1 MLQRWLFAFA
11 ICVSP
16 FAADAA
22 AYYVDSAFGNDSNSG
37 TVTNA
42 AWQSVAKV
50 NATTFAPGD
59 FIRFKAGQSW
69 NGPLNPKGSGT
80 AGNPIVIDRYG
91 AGGKPLINGNGV
103 NGTGT
108 TGGGAVF
115 LFNQEYWE
123 INNLEVIN
131 DAASDGERRGIH
143 IAASNFGT
151 VDHIHIKNCYIH
163 DIRGRLS
170 VTDGDLIAKRTG
182 GIIVETISDSSVPTR
197 FNDVLI
203 EGNTITTVR
212 NQGIVAANNRVAAN
226 DYPLTSAWNARR
238 ASNLIIR
245 SNTISDV
252 TKNALIL
259 RLADKTCLVEW
270 NVCFNTATLDTGNTM
285 FTAACN
291 GVIFQFNEGYD
302 NHAGPLGD
310 HDGSLYDADLR
321 STSITFQYS
330 YSHDNAHGLFWQYPS
345 ASGPNSNIVVRY
357 NISRNDRGIIF
368 AFSGDAGAASTTH
381 IYNNT
386 IYTASNL
393 SPVFFDGRTSAA
405 NTYYVSNNIFYNL
418 SPTARFSFDG
428 SDSPT
433 FDYNVWYGQHVT
445 GEPAEGNKLTSNPLL
460 VSPGSGGNGI
470 NSLAGYKLQA
480 GSPAINS
487 GQTIANN
494 GGRDHFGN
502 IVPQNSVTDRGAHE
516 FVSVVGTPPGISQHP
531 QSVTVTNGNS
541 ANFGVT
547 ATGTAPLAYQW
558 RKGGVPIGGA
568 TATNL
573 FFPAVSTNDAGGF
586 DVVIT
591 NVTGSITSSVATLTI
606 TLPPPPVTPPQLT
619 GAILL
624 TNGGFQFS
632 FTNVAAANFTVLCST
647 NVALPLSNWTP
658 LGPVTEIAPGQYQ
671 FTDPSSASNAARY
684 YRIRS
689 P

>member
-1 MLQRWLFAFA
+1 M
-11 ICVSP
+11 
-16 FAADAA
+16 
-22 AYYVDSAFGNDSNSG
+22 
-37 TVTNA
+37 
-42 AWQSVAKV
+42 
-50 NATTFAPGD
+50 
-59 FIRFKAGQSW
+59 
-69 NGPLNPKGSGT
+69 
-80 AGNPIVIDRYG
+80 
-91 AGGKPLINGNGV
+91 
-103 NGTGT
+103 
-108 TGGGAVF
+108 
-115 LFNQEYWE
+115 
-123 INNLEVIN
+123 
-131 DAASDGERRGIH
+131 
-143 IAASNFGT
+143 
-151 VDHIHIKNCYIH
+151 
-163 DIRGRLS
+163 
-170 VTDGDLIAKRTG
+170 
-182 GIIVETISDSSVPTR
+182 
-197 FNDVLI
+197 
-203 EGNTITTVR
+203 
-212 NQGIVAANNRVAAN
+212 
-226 DYPLTSAWNARR
+226 
-238 ASNLIIR
+238 
-245 SNTISDV
+245 
-252 TKNALIL
+252 
-259 RLADKTCLVEW
+259 
-270 NVCFNTATLDTGNTM
+270 
-285 FTAACN
+285 
-291 GVIFQFNEGYD
+291 
-302 NHAGPLGD
+302 
-310 HDGSLYDADLR
+310 
-321 STSITFQYS
+321 
-330 YSHDNAHGLFWQYPS
+330 
-345 ASGPNSNIVVRY
+345 
-357 NISRNDRGIIF
+357 
-368 AFSGDAGAASTTH
+368 
-381 IYNNT
+381 
-386 IYTASNL
+386 

-470 NSLAGYKLQA
+470 NTLDGYKLQA

-487 GQTIANN
+487 GLTIANN

-591 NVTGSITSSVATLTI
+591 NVTGSITSYVATLTV